1 VVYRVDNGRA
11 LFLLIRDSYGNWG
24 FPKGHVEGQE
34 RADIAA
40 MREVMEETG
49 LRSLRLVGRVAAI
62 EWFFRFRGSL
72 VHKDCEFFLM
82 ESETSVTRPQKSEGI
97 TDCLWTDADEA
108 LSRIVYENARGVLR
122 AAAAMVASGNTGS
135 VAPSR

>member
-62 EWFFRFRGSL
+62 EWFFSFGGYQG
-72 VHKDCEFFLM
+72 HKE
-82 ESETSVTRPQKSEGI
+82 
-97 TDCLWTDADEA
+97 
-108 LSRIVYENARGVLR
+108 
-122 AAAAMVASGNTGS
+122 
-135 VAPSR
+135 